1 MFVTLY
7 NEIIFISLLKRIHMR
22 NNFYRNPYNL
32 YTNKILKNIKKKL
45 KYLKLFEM
53 IYFITITQ
61 IHI

>member
-1 MFVTLY
+1 
-7 NEIIFISLLKRIHMR
+7 MR